1 MSAAPAS
8 MRRLAPLLG
17 ALAMFGAFSIDTVFP
32 AFPQIG
38 AQFGAGRVAMQQ
50 TISAY
55 LVAYAAMS
63 LWHGALSDAFGRRR
77 VILVGITVFALAS
90 AGCALS
96 TSLPMLVGFRVLQGL
111 SAGVG
116 LIVGRAVIRDLFDGA
131 EAQRLMSQVS
141 MIFGIAPAV
150 APVIGGWLIGWHR
163 WPAIFWFLML
173 FGGALLL
180 AVARWLPETHPA
192 VKRHPLRARRLWQTY
207 STIIGDAQFR
217 RLALASAFNFCA
229 LFLLIASAPALV
241 LDHFRLGEQGF
252 GWFFIPMISGMMA
265 GAFASGR
272 FAGRMDGRRQVRMGF
287 GLGVAGALALLAYA
301 LSVDHLELPYG
312 VVPVMVMAF
321 GIALVSPI
329 TTLMGLDLFPAMRGA
344 AASVQAFVAL
354 AMNAFIAGVVSPMLS
369 DSAPLLASGSL
380 LLAMLG
386 WLAWRLALRR
396 ADRVPPPP
404 QDGENYE
411 PLDEL

>member
-1 MSAAPAS
+1 

-38 AQFGAGRVAMQQ
+38 EQFGAGRVAMQQ

-55 LVAYAAMS
+55 LAAYAAMS

-77 VILVGITVFALAS
+77 VILAGITAFALAS

-150 APVIGGWLIGWHR
+150 APVIGGWLIGWQR

-173 FGGALLL
+173 FGCVLLL
-180 AVARWLPETHPA
+180 AVARWLPETHP
-192 VKRHPLRARRLWQTY
+192 VERRHSLHPRRLWQTY
-207 STIIGDAQFR
+207 AAIAGDAQFR

-272 FAGRMDGRRQVRMGF
+272 FAGRMDGRRQVRIGF
-287 GLGVAGALALLAYA
+287 GLNAAGGLALLAYA

-312 VVPVMVMAF
+312 VVPVMAMAF

-369 DSAPLLASGSL
+369 GSAPRLAAGSL
-380 LLAMLG
+380 LMAMLG
-386 WLAWRLALRR
+386 WLAWGLALRR

-404 QDGENYE
+404 EDGENYE